1 MIYCFGDSWAAGAEL
16 KYKQHP
22 FVHWLAEHLNTPYKN
37 FGKNGNS
44 LGLIVHSITQ
54 ELNNIQSSD
63 IVLVVIPPDSRWY
76 DENSHQGF
84 YSLSSSQREDFLK
97 FLNYKT
103 LEWFKYHHA
112 LFVYLI
118 QKMLTDR
125 GCYYIMMHN
134 YGQIDNIKNYNLN
147 IDYDRFL
154 NQQDLTTLLSEKE
167 YTWTNYPDHLEPEHR
182 FDNTDGPSLDIFI
195 GKYFEGCKCHPN
207 ELGHKRIAEL
217 TLEKYNNDKK

>member
-16 KYKQHP
+16 KQGQYP
-22 FVHWLAEHLNTPYKN
+22 FVHWVADHLSASYKN

-44 LGLIVHSITQ
+44 LGIIVHSMVQ
-54 ELNNIQSSD
+54 ELGNIQSSD
-63 IVLVVIPPDSRWY
+63 TVLVVIPPDTRWY
-76 DENSHQGF
+76 DENPYKGF
-84 YSLSSSQREDFLK
+84 YALSSSQRKDFLK
-97 FLNYKT
+97 FLNHKT

-134 YGQIDNIKNYNLN
+134 YGQIADIKNYNLN

-154 NQQDLTTLLSEKE
+154 NQRDLTTLLSEKE

-182 FDNTDGPSLDIFI
+182 FDNTDGPPADIFT
-195 GKYFEGCKCHPN
+195 GKYFDGCQYHPN
-207 ELGHKRIAEL
+207 ELGHKEIARL
-217 TLEKYNNDKK
+217 LIGKYNGNQ